1 MSKVALLHIT
11 GNLTYESDAVALWE
25 AFVGAIDRD
34 EYSGIVAWI
43 NSGGG
48 SFCAAQDMVSALVRT
63 GLPSVAVAGEL
74 CASAAYYFALGFE
87 QVLARPASLLGGLCS
102 SLEVANYSKAH
113 ANWGIARKFYSNG
126 PLKRMLNPYAADLAA
141 GEDQA
146 IQAILT
152 DLDDQFHGFLRERRP
167 AAKYVEEFF
176 DGRLVSGVRAHQ
188 VGLVDALGGVS
199 EAANVIARMLQ
210 QESVEIETIQA
221 DETASAAPPA
231 GLSGELALLLASLR

>member
-11 GNLTYESDAVALWE
+11 GNLTYESDNVALWE

-34 EYSGIVAWI
+34 EYSGLIAWI

-48 SFCAAQDMVSALVRT
+48 SFCVAQDMVSALARA

-87 QVLARPASLLGGLCS
+87 QVLARPASLLGGLRS

-113 ANWGIARKFYSNG
+113 ANWGISRKFYSNG
-126 PLKRMLNPYAADLAA
+126 PLKRMLSPHTADLAA
-141 GEDQA
+141 GEEQA

-167 AAKYVEEFF
+167 AAKHVKEFF

-188 VGLVDALGGVS
+188 VGLVDALGGIS
-199 EAANVIARMLQ
+199 EATNVIARMLQ

-221 DETASAAPPA
+221 DEAASAAPPA